1 MGAVAERPSSDLPSR
16 MWNAVWRPTP
26 GSLRLLA
33 LFGVIGNVLIV
44 VSGGAVRV
52 TQSGLGCPDWPRC
65 SGDSLVPTHD
75 PDHPLLNMSIEFGN
89 RLVTFVVLTAGLLV
103 FIAALRLR
111 PRRKEL
117 VWWALAQPMSVVAQ
131 AIIGGIVVLTK
142 LHPAAVSLHFLVSP
156 ALLVFCV
163 ALWVRAGEGDA
174 PPLRLAGPLTRGL
187 TAALLASCA
196 AVLIAGTVVTGT
208 GPPAG
213 DADSRRYGFD
223 ITEVARVHSVLAW
236 VTAGLT
242 VAVLIA
248 LHQTGAPAAARR
260 RGHELA
266 ALIVL
271 QGAVGYLQ
279 YFLGVPEGLVL
290 LHMLGS
296 VLMWIAAFR
305 LFFALRD
312 RGGVPVAAV
321 TAPPEPSEL
330 PAPSDEPEASGRRGA
345 RTGSGPSPA
354 GNPQPA

>member
-1 MGAVAERPSSDLPSR
+1 MAERQSSNIPLR
-16 MWNAVWRPTP
+16 TWNAVWRPTT

-33 LFGVIGNVLIV
+33 LLGVIGNVVIV

-52 TQSGLGCPDWPRC
+52 TKSGLGCPDWPRC
-65 SGDSLVPTHD
+65 SGDSLVPTSNPEH
-75 PDHPLLNMSIEFGN
+75 HVLNMSIEFGN
-89 RLVTFVVLTAGLLV
+89 RLITFVVLAAGLLV

-131 AIIGGIVVLTK
+131 AVIGGIVVLTE

-163 ALWVRAGEGDA
+163 ALWIRVGEGDA
-174 PPLRLAGPLTRGL
+174 PPRPLTGPWTRRL
-187 TAALLASCA
+187 TAALLVACA
-196 AVLIAGTVVTGT
+196 AVLVAGTVVTGT
-208 GPPAG
+208 GPHAG

-223 ITEVARVHSVLAW
+223 ITDVARIHSVLAW
-236 VTAGLT
+236 VTTALT
-242 VAVLIA
+242 VLVLVA
-248 LHQTGAPAAARR
+248 LYRTGAPAAARR

-266 ALIVL
+266 VLIVL

-312 RGGVPVAAV
+312 RGPVPAA
-321 TAPPEPSEL
+321 E
-330 PAPSDEPEASGRRGA
+330 
-345 RTGSGPSPA
+345 PSPA
-354 GNPQPA
+354 AAPKAESPQPA